1 MSFTFVI
8 IDDINLPKYC
18 MHYVIIPE
26 LILHSADVALVL
38 PTHANNHIT
47 PKDD

>member
-1 MSFTFVI
+1 MSFIFI
-8 IDDINLPKYC
+8 ITDNVNSPKYC

-47 PKDD
+47 PKDV

>member
-1 MSFTFVI
+1 M
-8 IDDINLPKYC
+8 L
-18 MHYVIIPE
+18 YVIIPE
-26 LILHSADVALVL
+26 PILCSADVTLVL